1 MVRWCDGAL
10 LETDSRPA
18 HAQPAQRWA
27 GSDSAWDRSIIK
39 FVKPFTIFTLTG
51 ASKNAETTHH
61 RTIAP
66 FMFSIVRFNAPSHHL
81 CFPLSVVRCLF
92 QRTIAPS
99 HHLCF
104 PLSIK
109 LRPARGLVGWW
120 LEKKEN
126 INFLYYIYYIFY
138 I

>member
-27 GSDSAWDRSIIK
+27 DSDSAWDSSIIK

-66 FMFSIVRFNAPSHHL
+66 FMFSIVP
-81 CFPLSVVRCLF
+81 F
-92 QRTIAPS
+92 QRTIAPFMFS
-99 HHLCF
+99 NF
-104 PLSIK
+104 QLSTFNFHK
-109 LRPARGLVGWW
+109 TRQRVGWW
-120 LEKKEN
+120 AEKKR
-126 INFLYYIYYIFY
+126 I
-138 I
+138 

>member
-27 GSDSAWDRSIIK
+27 DSDSAWDSSIIK

-61 RTIAP
+61 RTIYVFPLFVVRCLLSVSTHHRTIAP
-66 FMFSIVRFNAPSHHL
+66 FMFSAINK
-81 CFPLSVVRCLF
+81 
-92 QRTIAPS
+92 TIAQ
-99 HHLCF
+99 
-104 PLSIK
+104 
-109 LRPARGLVGWW
+109 RVGWW
-120 LEKKEN
+120 AGGLKKREYK
-126 INFLYYIYYIFY
+126 FLYYIYYI